1 MSGTVTPLKQRS
13 VREQVSAEEW
23 AARVDLAACYRLVAR
38 MGWTDLIYTH
48 ISARVPGPEHH
59 FLINPYG
66 LMFDEVT
73 ASNLV
78 KVDLDGQIVMETPYS
93 FNPAGFTIHSAVHA
107 AREDA
112 LCVLHTH
119 TAAGMAV
126 AAQVKGLL
134 PISQHAMRFHDRIS
148 YHDYEGIALDLD
160 ERERLVGDLGTTYA
174 MILRNH
180 GLLTCGRSVAEAFT
194 IMFYLQK
201 ACEAQ
206 VAALAGGGELKLV
219 PDDVAEH
226 AAQQFERG
234 GEKSSNR
241 PWQALLRTL
250 EREDTSYR
258 E

>member
-1 MSGTVTPLKQRS
+1 SRNRFVSGDDSSYACVTMALK
-13 VREQVSAEEW
+13 V
-23 AARVDLAACYRLVAR
+23 
-38 MGWTDLIYTH
+38 
-48 ISARVPGPEHH
+48 
-59 FLINPYG
+59 
-66 LMFDEVT
+66 DEVT
-73 ASNLV
+73 ASSLV
-78 KVDLDGQIVMETPYS
+78 KVDLDGKIVMETPYS

-112 LCVLHTH
+112 MCVLHTH

-126 AAQVKGLL
+126 AAQKGGLL

-160 ERERLVGDLGTTYA
+160 ERERLVADLGDTYA

-206 VAALAGGGELKLV
+206 IAAMSSGAELAMV
-219 PDDVAEH
+219 PPDVAEH

-234 GEKSSNR
+234 GEKSASR

-250 EREDTSYR
+250 DREDTSYR
-258 E
+258 D

>member
-1 MSGTVTPLKQRS
+1 M
-13 VREQVSAEEW
+13 
-23 AARVDLAACYRLVAR
+23 
-38 MGWTDLIYTH
+38 
-48 ISARVPGPEHH
+48 
-59 FLINPYG
+59 
-66 LMFDEVT
+66 
-73 ASNLV
+73 
-78 KVDLDGQIVMETPYS
+78 
-93 FNPAGFTIHSAVHA
+93 
-107 AREDA
+107 
-112 LCVLHTH
+112 CVLHTH

-126 AAQVKGLL
+126 AAQKGGLL

-160 ERERLVGDLGTTYA
+160 ERERLVADLGDTYA

-206 VAALAGGGELKLV
+206 IAAMSSGAELAMV
-219 PDDVAEH
+219 PPDVAEH

-234 GEKSSNR
+234 GEKSASR

-250 EREDTSYR
+250 DREDTGYR
-258 E
+258 D